1 MRCLLVL
8 LGVSILAGQDLDTV
22 VDKKNRKVASVLDQV
37 ERAAERELY
46 LKIYRETTPLVRRS
60 LAAEF
65 LREYPD
71 SWLLA
76 QVLEAASKAAMEMND
91 LPAAIY
97 YGKQSLRLYPENPLL
112 LAPMAI
118 LQAKRGERKAAVA
131 NAEAVLDYLDRF
143 AAPAGMP
150 DKQWNPVRD
159 SLRESALQIVGE
171 ERRVISSA
179 RRRADPQQ
187 AYAGSAACQRC
198 HTAQYAAWQQTGMA
212 RMLRPVAAANVIG
225 EFAGDYRESGGPAL
239 AKPSRQRD
247 AFFIDVRRATGQW
260 DRFPVDFT
268 IGSKWQQA
276 YATRT
281 ATGELHVL
289 PIQYNLL
296 EKKWLNY
303 WKTIDPEGSE
313 RADTGAFHE
322 MRRVTSYQQNCAP
335 CHTSQVRE
343 NSFSEPGVN
352 CEMCHG
358 PSAAHA
364 AGEPSKLQFSK
375 VSNRAFVEVC
385 AQCHAQSVMRSPQ
398 VFPPRYERRPY
409 VEFSRKAFY
418 RDGRFRETTFI
429 VEAFERSACFRKG
442 EAHCGSCH
450 DPHPADA
457 ATNPTSLKFR
467 SEPDRMC
474 LQCHAA
480 TYTGV
485 KHTKHPPASAASRCV
500 ECHMPKN
507 MNGLLFLARNHQID
521 DRPDA
526 AMTERFGQRESP
538 NACLGCHA
546 ERTTQWIGEQ
556 LRSW

>member
-187 AYAGSAACQRC
+187 AYAGSAACQR
-198 HTAQYAAWQQTGMA
+198 
-212 RMLRPVAAANVIG
+212 
-225 EFAGDYRESGGPAL
+225 
-239 AKPSRQRD
+239 
-247 AFFIDVRRATGQW
+247 
-260 DRFPVDFT
+260 
-268 IGSKWQQA
+268 
-276 YATRT
+276 
-281 ATGELHVL
+281 
-289 PIQYNLL
+289 
-296 EKKWLNY
+296 
-303 WKTIDPEGSE
+303 
-313 RADTGAFHE
+313 
-322 MRRVTSYQQNCAP
+322 
-335 CHTSQVRE
+335 
-343 NSFSEPGVN
+343 
-352 CEMCHG
+352 
-358 PSAAHA
+358 
-364 AGEPSKLQFSK
+364 
-375 VSNRAFVEVC
+375 
-385 AQCHAQSVMRSPQ
+385 
-398 VFPPRYERRPY
+398 
-409 VEFSRKAFY
+409 
-418 RDGRFRETTFI
+418 
-429 VEAFERSACFRKG
+429 
-442 EAHCGSCH
+442 
-450 DPHPADA
+450 
-457 ATNPTSLKFR
+457 
-467 SEPDRMC
+467 
-474 LQCHAA
+474 
-480 TYTGV
+480 
-485 KHTKHPPASAASRCV
+485 
-500 ECHMPKN
+500 
-507 MNGLLFLARNHQID
+507 
-521 DRPDA
+521 
-526 AMTERFGQRESP
+526 
-538 NACLGCHA
+538 
-546 ERTTQWIGEQ
+546 
-556 LRSW
+556 